1 MTLWEDRTNQRPQE
15 TPLTHALVIGTSAYR
30 HISDGPQP
38 KQNIDFGLGQ
48 VTTPCAGA
56 FAFAKWLRDEYHNP
70 ESPLG
75 TIRLLLS
82 PSVVETGNDP
92 ELAAAQVDRALSA
105 PVRQALFEWHDAC
118 DGNRDNV
125 AMFYLSGHG
134 VQRTKL
140 GGNVLLEDFGVDPM
154 VVDQS
159 VDVFAVQQGMAGDT
173 ISQRQFYFID
183 ACRTQPDEF
192 RNWRN
197 LGQGLALPET
207 FGGAD
212 ERCAP
217 IYFAASPDAQA
228 FGRPGDGTLFAA
240 ALIES
245 LRTLAASLDD
255 DGRFVV
261 SSHSLGEALEKR
273 VASLAA
279 AYSEIQSPAP
289 SGLMRYGVVHVY
301 AEPPDVPISILVDPD
316 QAADASRLTLSSYA
330 SASVAIDNEP
340 ANPNPVE
347 RTVPMG
353 YYTLRVDASEPFVS
367 QSLLVDAKPR
377 RDGSPPKPQKVVLQ

>member
-1 MTLWEDRTNQRPQE
+1 
-15 TPLTHALVIGTSAYR
+15 
-30 HISDGPQP
+30 
-38 KQNIDFGLGQ
+38 
-48 VTTPCAGA
+48 
-56 FAFAKWLRDEYHNP
+56 
-70 ESPLG
+70 
-75 TIRLLLS
+75 
-82 PSVVETGNDP
+82 
-92 ELAAAQVDRALSA
+92 
-105 PVRQALFEWHDAC
+105 
-118 DGNRDNV
+118 
-125 AMFYLSGHG
+125 
-134 VQRTKL
+134 
-140 GGNVLLEDFGVDPM
+140 M
-154 VVDQS
+154 VVDGS

-173 ISQRQFYFID
+173 IAQRQFYFID

-192 RNWRN
+192 RNWKN

-245 LRTLAASLDD
+245 LRKLAASLDD

-279 AYSEIQSPAP
+279 AHSEVQSPAP

-301 AEPPDVPISILVDPD
+301 AKPPEVPISILVDPA
-316 QAADASRLTLSSYA
+316 QAAGVSRLTLRSYA
-330 SASVAIDNEP
+330 SIAIDNEP

-353 YYTLRVDASEPFVS
+353 FYTLQIDASAPFVS
-367 QSLLVDAKPR
+367 QELPFNARPR
-377 RDGSPPKPQKVVLQ
+377 RDGSPPEPQRVVLQ